1 MIAPTVPMH
10 SIRNAAK
17 IKIRHLVSRRGWL
30 RSLRLRMV
38 LGRVLCRM
46 LCCVLGGVLGL
57 VVLRRSLGF
66 VLRRGL
72 GLVLCRMLG
81 LVMFGGRLGGLA
93 TAVGR
98 RRLGFCCLLDR
109 LMMLGGSLVAG
120 AATAVASRRL
130 GALGLLA
137 FHNLGLRDGLDF
149 GVGDWLIRCE

>member
-10 SIRNAAK
+10 SICNAAK
-17 IKIRHLVSRRGWL
+17 IKIRHLVSRGGWPC
-30 RSLRLRMV
+30 SLRLRMV
-38 LGRVLCRM
+38 LGRM
-46 LCCVLGGVLGL
+46 LCCVLSGMLGGVLGL
-57 VVLRRSLGF
+57 VVLRRSFGL

-81 LVMFGGRLGGLA
+81 LVMFGRRLGGLA

-109 LMMLGGSLVAG
+109 LMMLGGSLVAE
-120 AATAVASRRL
+120 AATAVACRRC
-130 GALGLLA
+130 GPLGLLA
-137 FHNLGLRDGLDF
+137 FHDLSLRDGLEF